1 MTCKDCFHFKVCD
14 SGRHIG
20 EYIEDDGIYSEGVE
34 KECITFIASADVVE
48 VVRCKDC
55 IHARE
60 FKHRGEVIEGIYR
73 CSYLKPNTNMFD
85 VDYCR
90 YGKRRDKNAPT

>member
-1 MTCKDCFHFKVCD
+1 MTCKECFHFKVCD

-34 KECITFIASADVVE
+34 KECITFIPTADLIE

-55 IHARE
+55 
-60 FKHRGEVIEGIYR
+60 KHWGGATYGFVCRKYSGIDTKICMGADHY
-73 CSYLKPNTNMFD
+73 CSY
-85 VDYCR
+85 
-90 YGKRRDKNAPT
+90 GERREK

>member
-55 IHARE
+55 AHKGAAFCMAGDFSLTKE
-60 FKHRGEVIEGIYR
+60 NENCY
-73 CSYLKPNTNMFD
+73 CSY
-85 VDYCR
+85 
-90 YGKRRDKNAPT
+90 GERREK